1 LVRKQFDRELKDLK
15 EKVVMMSELVYDNV
29 TDAIDSLFKC
39 DKELADSVINAD
51 IRIDELDHEIEEE
64 SISFIARQQPVA
76 IDLRMIATY
85 FHVIISLE
93 RIGDL
98 AVNIARVTKAIKYE
112 KINSE
117 IFRNMKSMS
126 EEVRQVLRASLDYF
140 VNMNVEGAKLL
151 HEMDS
156 KVDKYYYKLID
167 EFTKIS
173 QDEILIKWTSL
184 MVLASRYLERIADNA
199 VNIGER
205 ITYLSNGDYQ
215 VFHAK

>member
-1 LVRKQFDRELKDLK
+1 MVRKHFDRDLKDLK
-15 EKVVMMSELVYDNV
+15 EKVVIMSELVYSNV
-29 TDAIDSLFKC
+29 SAGMDSLFKC
-39 DKELADSVINAD
+39 DRELADSVINED
-51 IRIDELDHEIEEE
+51 IRIDELDHEVEEE
-64 SISFIARQQPVA
+64 SIIFIARQQPVA
-76 IDLRMIATY
+76 IDLRMIATL

-98 AVNIARVTKAIKYE
+98 AVDIARAAKAIKYE

-117 IFRNMKSMS
+117 IFKQMKSMS
-126 EEVRQVLRASLDYF
+126 EEVKQVLRASLDSF
-140 VNMNVEGAKLL
+140 INMDVDGAKLL

-156 KVDKYYYKLID
+156 KVDQYYYKLID

-173 QDEILIKWTSL
+173 HDEMLVKWASM
-184 MVLASRYLERIADNA
+184 MVLTSRYLERIADNA

-205 ITYLSNGDYQ
+205 ITYLFTGDYQ

>member
-1 LVRKQFDRELKDLK
+1 MVRKHFNRDLKDLRD
-15 EKVVMMSELVYDNV
+15 KVVIMSELVYNIV
-29 TDAIDSLFKC
+29 INAINSLFKC
-39 DKELADSVINAD
+39 DRELADNVINDD

-64 SISFIARQQPVA
+64 SIVFIARQQPVA
-76 IDLRMIATY
+76 IDLRMIATF

-98 AVNIARVTKAIKYE
+98 AVDIARAAKAIKFE

-117 IFRNMKSMS
+117 IFKNMKSMS
-126 EEVRQVLRASLDYF
+126 EEVKQVLRASLDSF
-140 VNMNVEGAKLL
+140 INMDVDGAKLI

-167 EFTKIS
+167 EFTKIE
-173 QDEILIKWTSL
+173 QDETLVKWASM
-184 MVLASRYLERIADNA
+184 MVLTSRYLERIADNA

-205 ITYLSNGDYQ
+205 ITYLFTGDYH

>member
-1 LVRKQFDRELKDLK
+1 
-15 EKVVMMSELVYDNV
+15 
-29 TDAIDSLFKC
+29 
-39 DKELADSVINAD
+39 
-51 IRIDELDHEIEEE
+51 
-64 SISFIARQQPVA
+64 
-76 IDLRMIATY
+76 
-85 FHVIISLE
+85 
-93 RIGDL
+93 
-98 AVNIARVTKAIKYE
+98 
-112 KINSE
+112 
-117 IFRNMKSMS
+117 MKSMS

>member
-1 LVRKQFDRELKDLK
+1 MVRKQFDRELKDLK

>member
-1 LVRKQFDRELKDLK
+1 MVRKIFDRELKDLK
-15 EKVVMMSELVYDNV
+15 EKVVMMSELVYSNV
-29 TDAIDSLFKC
+29 SAAIDSLFKC
-39 DKELADSVINAD
+39 DRGLADSVINAD

-64 SISFIARQQPVA
+64 SIVFIARQQPVA
-76 IDLRMIATY
+76 IDLRMIATF

-98 AVNIARVTKAIKYE
+98 AVNIARATKAIKYE

-117 IFRNMKSMS
+117 IFNHMKSMS
-126 EEVRQVLRASLDYF
+126 EEVKQVLRASLDSF
-140 VNMNVEGAKLL
+140 INMDIEGAKLL

-173 QDEILIKWTSL
+173 QDEMLVKWASM

-199 VNIGER
+199 VNIGDR
-205 ITYLSNGDYQ
+205 ITYLFTGDYQ

>member
-1 LVRKQFDRELKDLK
+1 MVRKQFDRELKDLK

-29 TDAIDSLFKC
+29 SDTIDSLFKC
-39 DKELADSVINAD
+39 DKELADIVINAD

-205 ITYLSNGDYQ
+205 ITYLSTGDYQ

>member
-205 ITYLSNGDYQ
+205 ITYLSTGDYQ

>member
-1 LVRKQFDRELKDLK
+1 
-15 EKVVMMSELVYDNV
+15 M
-29 TDAIDSLFKC
+29 DSLFKC
-39 DKELADSVINAD
+39 DRELADSVINED

-64 SISFIARQQPVA
+64 SIIFIARQQPVA
-76 IDLRMIATY
+76 IDLRMIATF

-98 AVNIARVTKAIKYE
+98 AVDIARAAKAIKYE

-117 IFRNMKSMS
+117 IFKQMKSMS
-126 EEVRQVLRASLDYF
+126 EEVKQVLRASLDSF
-140 VNMNVEGAKLL
+140 INMDVDGAKLL

-156 KVDKYYYKLID
+156 KVDQYYYKLID

-173 QDEILIKWTSL
+173 HDEMLVKWASM

-205 ITYLSNGDYQ
+205 ITYLFTGDYQ